1 MLYHPDRMNKTT
13 EGIVK
18 AILSIPRGRV
28 SCYRDVALAAG
39 LPNGA
44 RQVVRVLHSMSEKYS
59 LPWHRVI
66 RADGFIALDSCR
78 GGDAQ
83 AKLLRAEGVRVSR
96 RAAGKSGVR
105 GWVDLS
111 RFGHGCRVRQLPHGA
126 RTEPF

>member
-1 MLYHPDRMNKTT
+1 MNKTT
-13 EGIVK
+13 EGIIK

-44 RQVVRVLHSMSEKYS
+44 RQVVRVLHSMSEKHK
-59 LPWHRVI
+59 LPWYRVI

-83 AKLLRAEGVRVSR
+83 AKLLRAEGVKVSKSR
-96 RAAGKSGVR
+96 RAAGKSGNYS

-111 RFGHGCRVRQLPHGA
+111 RFGHSYRGRMDQQCKVSRA
-126 RTEPF
+126 E